1 MGNHFLLTFVLI
13 AASWSLQYCCVD
25 MSKSESVSK
34 CEKGWILYDKKCYSF
49 STVEESFNEA
59 MLNCYKLGAEPLE
72 IHDLPEE
79 KWIDLQCRIR
89 EYRMGV
95 WLGFTNLQNKAHF
108 LAISNA
114 VVPRY
119 IHWAAGHPNPE
130 RPFGAY
136 TTAHRAWISYLNTTS
151 LNYACT
157 RTLDT
162 PLNAVESKQI

>member
-49 STVEESFNEA
+49 STMEESFKEA

-89 EYRMGV
+89 EYRIGV
-95 WLGFTNLQNKAHF
+95 WLGLTNLQNKAHF
-108 LAISNA
+108 LAVSNA

-119 IHWAAGHPNPE
+119 THWVEGSPNLE

-136 TTAHRAWISYLNTTS
+136 ATVYKAMWSYLNTTR